1 VLSFALHCLVIWL
14 LVRVGIQEAAER
26 GNPLFNLDQR
36 PGGGGGG
43 GTGGAGFVALTPPPP
58 PPPPEVIDVP
68 IVTPT
73 VIPEPTPQPEVPP
86 PVTPPPPAPAPTGAA
101 TGTQGTD
108 GGTGGGQGT
117 GTGPGSGSGVGP
129 GSGGG
134 TGGGTGGGGLRGTPP
149 VNRTMIWPPIDK
161 YPRSLRG
168 KSIEVTFYI
177 DAQGVV
183 TDLVVSPP
191 ITDREYA
198 REFDEALR
206 TYRFRPAKDVDGR
219 AVAGVFLFT
228 FTYPER

>member
-58 PPPPEVIDVP
+58 PPPPEVIEVP

-134 TGGGTGGGGLRGTPP
+134 TGGGTSGGGRRGRAPEP
-149 VNRTMIWPPIDK
+149 RTLIIPPIDDV
-161 YPRSLRG
+161 PRALRG
-168 KSIEVTFYI
+168 DSVVVTFYI
-177 DAQGVV
+177 DPSGQV
-183 TDLVVSPP
+183 TDLFVTPP
-191 ITDREYA
+191 IADRRFA
-198 REFDEALR
+198 REFDSAMR
-206 TYRFRPAKDVDGR
+206 NYRFKPARDEDGR
-219 AVAGVFLFT
+219 AVAGVLPVTLT
-228 FTYPER
+228 FPRS